1 MSSLLALQARKLEL
15 PEAAVEAEEEG
26 GSADGEE
33 EEAPAS
39 PVKRDFT
46 TSTKARG
53 LWRGHPSPLRSLALA
68 ARRRHPPL
76 APSPPQESKMVA
88 GGYRE
93 DWIQFT
99 WLAAGA
105 AHRPPAPAASLAPL
119 QPRVAH
125 ATASLLAGAA
135 VFSALCMLFVYL
147 GTPPSEEEAREA
159 NGSGST

>member
-1 MSSLLALQARKLEL
+1 VSSLLALQARKLEL

-46 TSTKARG
+46 TSTK
-53 LWRGHPSPLRSLALA
+53 
-68 ARRRHPPL
+68 
-76 APSPPQESKMVA
+76 ESKMVA

-99 WLAAGA
+99 WLA
-105 AHRPPAPAASLAPL
+105 
-119 QPRVAH
+119 
-125 ATASLLAGAA
+125 AGAA